1 MKKYMLIAAVAM
13 LSLVG
18 CKSKEEV
25 RVYEHTAAQDIV
37 GNYEGTWSATTT
49 SGLVTV
55 YTEGCSVRFE
65 EYKDTIPYVA
75 MIYPRC
81 DQAGWAT
88 NMRGITN
95 VVHAGDALNFN
106 NDKSANGLGSSFFG
120 KVDSEGNMTMSIN
133 FQEFNEETWQT
144 DLVMYKFSGKRVA
157 E

>member
-1 MKKYMLIAAVAM
+1 MKKILFFATL
-13 LSLVG
+13 LSLVFVA
-18 CKSKEEV
+18 CKHQDPIH
-25 RVYEHTAAQDIV
+25 VYDKTAAQEIT
-37 GNYEGTWSATTT
+37 GNYVGTWHATSTA
-49 SGLVTV
+49 GLDTNYTV
-55 YTEGCSVRFE
+55 GCSVRFE
-65 EYKDTIPYVA
+65 VYKDSLPCVA

-95 VVHAGDALNFN
+95 VAHAGDALNFN

-120 KVDSEGNMTMSIN
+120 RVDENGNITMSIN
-133 FQEFNEETWQT
+133 FQEFNDETWQT